1 MRLHLFVAITSII
14 CSFFASPAA
23 AISLL
28 RDAGVEHALK
38 QVAAPVLK
46 SAGLSPDRVKILV
59 VDSGTLNAFV
69 VSNDAIF
76 IHWGLIGRLPSA
88 RALQGVIAHEA
99 AHITNGH
106 LTRRMTNLRSAQ
118 TVTGLGLALAAV
130 ASAAGNSDAGV
141 GLALGVQSSAERA
154 FLRHT
159 RAEEIA
165 ADQSAARFL
174 HDAGIDPIGL
184 VEALGLFRGQ
194 ELLKETR
201 QDVYVRSHPLSR
213 DRIRA
218 VEALANTARS
228 YETDA
233 TAEYWFARAQGK
245 LTAYKRAAK
254 WTNRRAGES
263 GHQDIALMRR
273 AMAAF
278 KQSDGQT
285 ALREINKALAR
296 RPKDAFY
303 HDLKGEILLRSRNFS
318 AAAQAFKRASS
329 LAPHEALILAGYGRA
344 LLADGKPKQAISVL
358 EKARRIDHRD
368 GIMLRDLARAYAVIK
383 KPGMAALVSAE
394 SYALAGRFKDAGI
407 QAKRAAGLLAE
418 GSGPWQ
424 RAQDVIFAAQR
435 AAKTR

>member
-1 MRLHLFVAITSII
+1 MRVQPVLAAASII
-14 CSFFASPAA
+14 CALFAAPAA

-38 QVAAPVLK
+38 QIATPVLK

-76 IHWGLIGRLPSA
+76 IHWGLIDRLSSA

-106 LTRRMTNLRSAQ
+106 LTRRMSNLRSAR
-118 TVTGLGLALAAV
+118 TVAGLGLALAAV
-130 ASAAGNSDAGV
+130 ASAAGNSDAGA
-141 GLALGVQSSAERA
+141 GLALGVQSAAQRA

-174 HDAGIDPIGL
+174 QDAGIDPIGL

-194 ELLKETR
+194 ELLKDTR

-218 VEALANTARS
+218 VEALASTARS
-228 YETDA
+228 FSRDPGA
-233 TAEYWFARAQGK
+233 QYWFARARGK

-263 GHQDIALMRR
+263 GHPEIAHMRR

-285 ALREINKALAR
+285 ALREVNKALAL

-303 HDLKGEILLRSRNFS
+303 HDLKGEILLRARNFP
-318 AAAQAFKRASS
+318 AAVKAFQNAST
-329 LAPHEALILAGYGRA
+329 LAPNDALILAGYGRA
-344 LLADGKPKQAISVL
+344 LLADGKSQQAVSVL
-358 EKARRIDHRD
+358 EKARRIDYRD
-368 GIMLRDLARAYAVIK
+368 GIMLRDLARAYALRK
-383 KPGMAALVSAE
+383 QPGMAALVSAE
-394 SYALAGRFKDAGI
+394 AYALGGRFKDAGI

-424 RAQDVIFAAQR
+424 RAQDVISAAQR
-435 AAKTR
+435 AAK